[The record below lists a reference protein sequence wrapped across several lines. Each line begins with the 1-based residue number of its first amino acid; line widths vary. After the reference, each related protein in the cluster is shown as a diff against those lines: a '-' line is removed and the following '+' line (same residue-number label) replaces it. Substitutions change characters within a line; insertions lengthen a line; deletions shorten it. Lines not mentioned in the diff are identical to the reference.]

1 LRGLP
6 SVIIVVWSA
15 VRPGSPDALRG
26 DGMADVVLVG
36 FVAGLTFGGWRTGLV
51 HRLAGLAFMA
61 IALVVGAYLRGPFG
75 DLASS
80 FFKDIPPDYAS
91 LVGYAF
97 AFPVVLGV
105 LHLVSYRVLRG
116 RRLGGMTNELDKG
129 LGALFGFIEGVLIL
143 SAVVVILDTYF
154 ATGPTVGHRPG
165 IDLGTVQRFGDG
177 PPAACH
183 DGAARASAPG
193 ATAADGHL
201 IACSERRAGHARA
214 AFPNSLRLRGR
225 FQRARD
231 AYLPMWT
238 QDRAS

>member
-1 LRGLP
+1 
-6 SVIIVVWSA
+6 
-15 VRPGSPDALRG
+15 
-26 DGMADVVLVG
+26 MADVVLVG

-165 IDLGTVQRFGDG
+165 IDLVDSLTAQFNASVTVHLLRATTVPLVLALLG
-177 PPAACH
+177 PLLPT
-183 DGAARASAPG
+183 DISSLVPSGVPG
-193 ATAADGHL
+193 MPGL
-201 IACSERRAGHARA
+201 P
-214 AFPNSLRLRGR
+214 FP
-225 FQRARD
+225 
-231 AYLPMWT
+231 T
-238 QDRAS
+238 H